1 MLDVWC
7 LLVAVAQMVQ
17 AAGPGLGD
25 FFNGLLEEA
34 HALAGRLQEALDRA
48 LRPYQGTDRAVS
60 ASLGVAACQTD
71 DHSGLH
77 TLQRADAALYRAKR
91 TRRSETAPHPQP

>member
-25 FFNGLLEEA
+25 FFNGLLEKGVELTV
-34 HALAGRLQEALDRA
+34 HASIDE
-48 LRPYQGTDRAVS
+48 P
-60 ASLGVAACQTD
+60 
-71 DHSGLH
+71 
-77 TLQRADAALYRAKR
+77 
-91 TRRSETAPHPQP
+91 